1 MENTS
6 KLTNSILLL
15 IVIFGAM
22 GWIISYQSENEM
34 SSDIFEKKSGEI
46 SVIKFSK
53 NTQIES
59 ERPELVT
66 DRYVNTLDVNDNV
79 ITIGSDGSMYNVRNG
94 VVLADNM
101 IIKKS
106 QDESSNVRLHQ
117 LRNSNTQ
124 HDFN

>member
-6 KLTNSILLL
+6 KLANSILLL

-22 GWIISYQSENEM
+22 GWIISYQSENDM
-34 SSDIFEKKSGEI
+34 SSEMFEKKSEQI
-46 SVIKFSK
+46 SVIKFTK
-53 NTQIES
+53 DTKVES
-59 ERPELVT
+59 QRPELVT
-66 DRYVNTLDVNDNV
+66 DRYVNTLDINDNV
-79 ITIGSDGSMYNVRNG
+79 ITIGSDGAMYNVRNG